1 MTVSATTRLAFLPFR
16 SPGGAFPD
24 GIWTTQMTAIGDAS
38 GGDVVITHEVILL
51 TEPFSALMLTLEQVT
66 LDDTIDAPQ
75 FWLFE
80 AIGFE
85 EHNPVGNNN
94 VIVLFRPQEQA
105 GSTVDALDTAAMLKR
120 PLFLGRCDRTSG
132 QNSSMSFRTG
142 NINGASYRD
151 ALWGYYWGPGAM
163 NEPGGPQRPPGSLFG
178 N

>member
-1 MTVSATTRLAFLPFR
+1 MSISDTTRLAFLPFR
-16 SPGGAFPD
+16 SPGGGLPD
-24 GIWTTQMTAIGDAS
+24 GIWTSQLTVIGDAS
-38 GGDVVITHEVILL
+38 GGDVILIHDVITL

-66 LDDTIDAPQ
+66 IDDDQAGSAE
-75 FWLFE
+75 WLFQ

-94 VIVLFRPQEQA
+94 LLLAFFTRDTVGTVTAIRPHELL
-105 GSTVDALDTAAMLKR
+105 VK
-120 PLFLGRCDRTSG
+120 PLLLGRCDRTSG
-132 QNSSMSFRTG
+132 QDSSMSLRRANATG
-142 NINGASYRD
+142 GAFRD